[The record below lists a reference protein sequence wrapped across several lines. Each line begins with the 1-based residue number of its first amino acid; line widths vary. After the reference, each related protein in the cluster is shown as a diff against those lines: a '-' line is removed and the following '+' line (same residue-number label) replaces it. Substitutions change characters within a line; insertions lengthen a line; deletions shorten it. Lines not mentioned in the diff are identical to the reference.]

1 MPAEPAAP
9 PLRRFPARSIRPG
22 AVAHRIYRA
31 YGPDGTR
38 RTPWFFSSSTA
49 ATSGRFD
56 LPAPSGTC
64 YFTDQQYGACP
75 DAFRGAAVVCRAD
88 VERRRLASATRVG
101 EPLRLGDL
109 TAAAAARFGI
119 SLDLSAG
126 HDYRPSQG
134 WARQL
139 ARAGFAG
146 VIGWI
151 RHDSTATA
159 RNLAL
164 FGAAGPRRSV
174 RGWRTHTQSLTDVAA
189 LRADLAR
196 FHVRVLDEPYDVT
209 VTPPS

>member
-1 MPAEPAAP
+1 M
-9 PLRRFPARSIRPG
+9 RWIRPA

-31 YGPDGTR
+31 YGPDGLR

-49 ATSGRFD
+49 ATPGRFD

-64 YFTDQQYGACP
+64 YFSDREYGAWLET
-75 DAFRGAAVVCRAD
+75 FRGARVVLRAD
-88 VERRRLASATRVG
+88 VERRRLATADRVG

-126 HDYRPSQG
+126 QNYRASQG
-134 WARQL
+134 WAREL

-146 VIGWI
+146 VVGWI

-159 RNLAL
+159 RNLAF

-174 RGWRTHTQSLTDVAA
+174 RGWRTRTVPLADAPQ

-196 FHVRVLDEPYDVT
+196 FQISVLDTPYDVS
-209 VTPPS
+209 VDPVG